1 MKTGINYSVIAERL
15 VREGRI
21 DVDVFKCPE
30 WPDLI
35 ARARA
40 IRPCYPHF
48 AFRAGRAALG
58 RADWDEVR
66 RLLAD
71 SALPHA
77 NMHLAPSIADFPGM
91 PIDLQGVEAE
101 ETLVA
106 AMSRDIRRAQSELPG
121 RPIAL
126 ENVMWDPLPPWQI
139 PLAALDAK
147 VLRRVI
153 LDTDERLLLD
163 LAHSSISAR
172 CFNRDVRDFV
182 LDFPLDRL
190 QELHISGT
198 ILGDDGLWHDHHPMR
213 EEDWSLVQWALDRIA
228 AGEWRAPEIVTLE
241 FGGIG
246 PGHEKQCDAETLI
259 RDITRLRRMVDAAR
273 PRRRPPVAPPLS

>member
-1 MKTGINYSVIAERL
+1 MKIGINYSAIAEQLLRAGKI
-15 VREGRI
+15 E
-21 DVDVFKCPE
+21 VDVFKCPE
-30 WPDLI
+30 WPDLL
-35 ARARA
+35 ARVRDV
-40 IRPCYPHF
+40 RPCYPHF
-48 AFRAGRAALG
+48 AFRAGRATVDK
-58 RADWDEVR
+58 ADWNEVR
-66 RLLAD
+66 RLLAR

-91 PIDLQGVEAE
+91 PIDVRDPEAG

-106 AMSRDIRRAQSELPG
+106 AMVRDIRRAKRELPG

-126 ENVMWDPLPPWQI
+126 EGVMWDPLPPWQI
-139 PLAALDAK
+139 PLAALDPK

-163 LAHSSISAR
+163 LAHSDISAR
-172 CFNRDVRDFV
+172 RFDRDAKDYIR
-182 LDFPLDRL
+182 DFPLDRL
-190 QELHISGT
+190 QELHVSGT
-198 ILGDDGLWHDHHPMR
+198 VLGDDGLWHDHHPMR

-228 AGEWRAPEIVTLE
+228 AGEWRTPEIVTLE

-246 PGHEKQCDAETLI
+246 PAHEKQCDAETLS

-273 PRRRPPVAPPLS
+273 PRR